1 MGRCCRLLRVLV
13 RRRWVVVRCRLL
25 RRRVRCRRLLRVLL
39 ALLGSYLWVVAVVAV
54 AGWVAI
60 FR

>member
-1 MGRCCRLLRVLV
+1 M